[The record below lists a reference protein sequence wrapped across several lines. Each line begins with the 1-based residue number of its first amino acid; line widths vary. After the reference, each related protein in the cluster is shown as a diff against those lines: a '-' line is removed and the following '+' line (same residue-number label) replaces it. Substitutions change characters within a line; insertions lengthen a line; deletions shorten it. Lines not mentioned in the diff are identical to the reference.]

1 MTKRNLF
8 AEISEGFEA
17 LADERASKE
26 TLSTNELENWEQGR
40 ATYNSTIKRP
50 NPIL

>member
-26 TLSTNELENWEQGR
+26 TLSTHELENWEQGR